1 MGEPRSFNREIFAVL
16 WNNHRVPT
24 ARIAETMG
32 ITRQAVSWHGHHMG
46 LPSREKLRKRKSDP
60 ALLSEMWLAGV
71 RSADIAR
78 HFGMAHR
85 SCAITAAKML
95 GLPGRKRGASGRMNG
110 GWEPNITLEEFLEAR
125 LGARMAEA
133 ARIERGAL
141 INAEM
146 VDQIGRGLIKR
157 VGVAR

>member
-1 MGEPRSFNREIFAVL
+1 MGEPRRFNRDVFARL
-16 WNNHRVPT
+16 WNDHRVPT
-24 ARIAETMG
+24 ARIAATMG
-32 ITRQAVSWHGHHMG
+32 VTRQAVSWHAHHMG

-78 HFGMAHR
+78 HFGMAHH
-85 SCAITAAKML
+85 SCAVTAAKKL
-95 GLPGRKRGASGRMNG
+95 GLPGRKRGPSGWMNG
-110 GWEPNITLEEFLEAR
+110 GWESNITLEQFLEAK
-125 LGARMAEA
+125 LGERMAEA

-157 VGVAR
+157 VGVVR

>member
-32 ITRQAVSWHGHHMG
+32 VTRQAVSWHAHHMG

-71 RSADIAR
+71 RAADIAR
-78 HFGMAHR
+78 HFGLAHH
-85 SCAITAAKML
+85 SCAVTAAKKL

-157 VGVAR
+157 VGVVR

>member
-1 MGEPRSFNREIFAVL
+1 M
-16 WNNHRVPT
+16 
-24 ARIAETMG
+24 
-32 ITRQAVSWHGHHMG
+32 
-46 LPSREKLRKRKSDP
+46 KP
-60 ALLSEMWLAGV
+60 A
-71 RSADIAR
+71 
-78 HFGMAHR
+78 
-85 SCAITAAKML
+85 TAAKKL

-157 VGVAR
+157 VGVVR